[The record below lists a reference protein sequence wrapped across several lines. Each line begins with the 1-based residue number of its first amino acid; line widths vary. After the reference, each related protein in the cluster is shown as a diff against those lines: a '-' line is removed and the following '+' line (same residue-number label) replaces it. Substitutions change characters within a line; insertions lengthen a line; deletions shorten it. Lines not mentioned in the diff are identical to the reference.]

1 MKDYENQNN
10 DYKIPQR
17 PFKNDSFATR
27 GFPTLFIFVRATVP
41 EIVCSGGG
49 G

>member
-17 PFKNDSFATR
+17 PFKNDSFAAR
-27 GFPTLFIFVRATVP
+27 GFPTLFIFVSLDRP
-41 EIVCSGGG
+41 
-49 G
+49 